1 MGLLNL
7 IPGYKAL
14 SHIVSN
20 IGKGFREEGLMGAL
34 KVVGKGLSEDWALG
48 IAAFL
53 VPGGQILGA
62 ATLAAAGGDLL
73 GMFDLKSEK
82 AAQAASEQGGAL
94 PQGA

>member
-7 IPGYKAL
+7 IPGYTAV

-20 IGKGFREEGLMGAL
+20 IGKGFREEGLIGAL

-48 IAAFL
+48 IAACFI
-53 VPGGQILGA
+53 PGGQVLAG

-73 GMFDLKSEK
+73 GVFDLKSEK
-82 AAQAASEQGGAL
+82 AAKAAEEQGGAL